1 MQENM
6 NALTPQVSGS
16 SHARPERQRSQYARD
31 LGRSAEEE
39 LRLLTALRSS
49 ITVHNEVL
57 DDPDL
62 IMCVAE
68 SETSLF
74 EVIDLMLEADMYD
87 DGLIDGL
94 KRQKDTMAVRLHRLQ
109 ERRSSRRAILEQ
121 ALLLLEQKTLE
132 RPTGTL
138 SLSRRAPNLVVE
150 EEAQIPARFFDL
162 RPVLNRNALKEALGQ
177 GEVVAGARLT
187 SGSITLTL
195 RRR

>member
-1 MQENM
+1 MQEDI
-6 NALTPQVSGS
+6 NALTPQVSELN
-16 SHARPERQRSQYARD
+16 HARPERQRSQYARD

-49 ITVHNEVL
+49 ITVHNEAL

-68 SETSLF
+68 SETSLL

-162 RPVLNRNALKEALGQ
+162 RPVLNRNALKEALAE
-177 GEVVAGARLT
+177 GEVVAGARLS

>member
-1 MQENM
+1 MKPEQ
-6 NALTPQVSGS
+6 NALTPYVGDEKP
-16 SHARPERQRSQYARD
+16 ARVNRPK
-31 LGRSAEEE
+31 GRGRHTLNHSAEEQM
-39 LRLLTALRSS
+39 RVLTAIRASVT
-49 ITVHNEVL
+49 IHHETL

-62 IMCVAE
+62 MMCLAE
-68 SETSLF
+68 GETSLL

-109 ERRSSRRAILEQ
+109 ERRESRRAILEQ
-121 ALLLLEQKTLE
+121 ALLLLEQNTLE

-138 SLSRRAPNLVVE
+138 SLAKRAPGLVVE

-162 RPVLNRNALKEALGQ
+162 RPVLNRGALKDALAS
-177 GEVVAGARLT
+177 GEDIAGARLT
-187 SGSITLTL
+187 QGVLSLTL

>member
-1 MQENM
+1 
-6 NALTPQVSGS
+6 
-16 SHARPERQRSQYARD
+16 
-31 LGRSAEEE
+31 
-39 LRLLTALRSS
+39 
-49 ITVHNEVL
+49 
-57 DDPDL
+57 
-62 IMCVAE
+62 MCVAE
-68 SETSLF
+68 SETSLL

-162 RPVLNRNALKEALGQ
+162 RPVLNRNALKEALAE
-177 GEVVAGARLT
+177 GEVVAGARLS

>member
-1 MQENM
+1 M
-6 NALTPQVSGS
+6 
-16 SHARPERQRSQYARD
+16 
-31 LGRSAEEE
+31 
-39 LRLLTALRSS
+39 
-49 ITVHNEVL
+49 L

-62 IMCVAE
+62 MMCIAE
-68 SETSLF
+68 GETSLL

-94 KRQKDTMAVRLHRLQ
+94 KRQKDTMSVRLHRLQ
-109 ERRSSRRAILEQ
+109 ERRESRRAILEQ

-138 SLSRRAPNLVVE
+138 SLAKRPPSLVVE

-162 RPVLNRNALKEALGQ
+162 RPVLNRSALKDALTA
-177 GEVVAGARLT
+177 GEDIAGARLT
-187 SGSITLTL
+187 QGVLSLTL